1 MNPSP
6 VGSQMSSDTSGE
18 NSSVRKGTDYDEVF
32 GLGHESEG
40 SSSSSERETL
50 AQSPDEEVESYREE
64 SEEGVVSEEGDV
76 EEEEEERDSDGGGD
90 EGGEESCE
98 GTSGSPG
105 GNCPFILLD
114 DWAVNKFLPKM
125 SDRVFKDCVPVTKSE
140 TIFQSIYLEKNEQC
154 YTRRIADVDMYDAM
168 LVAGLRLPLMALHRQ
183 SADLMGLSVNR
194 IASNA

>member
-125 SDRVFKDCVPVTKSE
+125 SDRVFKE
-140 TIFQSIYLEKNEQC
+140 
-154 YTRRIADVDMYDAM
+154 
-168 LVAGLRLPLMALHRQ
+168 LRTHYQIPDHIPIHLPRKK
-183 SADLMGLSVNR
+183 
-194 IASNA
+194 